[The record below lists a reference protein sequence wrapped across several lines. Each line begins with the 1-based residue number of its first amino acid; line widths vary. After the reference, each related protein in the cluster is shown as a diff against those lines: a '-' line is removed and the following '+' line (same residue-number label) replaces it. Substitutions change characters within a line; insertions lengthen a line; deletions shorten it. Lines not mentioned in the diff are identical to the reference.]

1 MLTAERGGDIIFP
14 SDRRQGGTETDD
26 PTFKSLN

>member
-14 SDRRQGGTETDD
+14 SDRRWGGIETDD